1 MTGTLGD
8 MVSRIGDELVRT
20 DLDTQITAAIT
31 SAIEHYRSERW
42 WFTEVRDKTLS
53 LTNSLEFYP
62 LFDDFAELDQLRI
75 IIGRNFIPVDQQHY
89 DTIQTW
95 QTNNIFG
102 QPTDFAIYDNLLF
115 MYPIPSQPY
124 TLLMS
129 YVKEVPLPTS
139 PVDTNEFFTYGEEM
153 IRARARADV
162 MVNVLRD
169 DMALQE
175 YLMMGAEPFYSR
187 RESIAYQAM
196 RGRSERRVSGA
207 RIRGVAW

>member
-20 DLDTQITAAIT
+20 DLDSQITAAIS
-31 SAIEHYRSERW
+31 SAVQHYRGERW

-62 LFDDFAELDQLRI
+62 LFDDFAELDQFRI
-75 IIGRNFIPVDQQHY
+75 IIGRNFIPMDQQHY

-102 QPTDFAIYDNLLF
+102 QPTDFAIYDGMVFL
-115 MYPIPSQPY
+115 YPIPSQPY
-124 TLLMS
+124 STLMS
-129 YVKEVPLPTS
+129 YVKEVPLPS
-139 PVDTNEFFTYGEEM
+139 MAADTNEFFTYGEEL
-153 IRARARADV
+153 IRSRARSDI
-162 MVNVLRD
+162 MLNVLRD
-169 DMALQE
+169 DGALQE
-175 YLMMGAEPFYSR
+175 YMMMGAEPFYSR
-187 RESIAYQAM
+187 REAIAYHAL
-196 RGRSERRVSGA
+196 RGRSERRTSGA

>member
-20 DLDTQITAAIT
+20 DLDAQITNAIQ
-31 SAIEHYRSERW
+31 SAVQHYRGERW
-42 WFTEVRDKTLS
+42 WFTEVHDRTLS
-53 LTNSLEFYP
+53 LSNSLEFYP
-62 LFDDFAELDQLRI
+62 VFDDFAELDQVRI

-102 QPTDFAIYDNLLF
+102 QPTDFAIYDGLAF
-115 MYPIPSQPY
+115 FYPIPSKPY
-124 TLLMS
+124 TTLWS
-129 YVKEVPLPTS
+129 YIKEISLPS
-139 PVDTNEFFTYGEEM
+139 LPADSSEFFTWGEEL
-153 IRARARADV
+153 IRSRARSDI
-162 MVNVLRD
+162 MLNVLRD
-169 DMALQE
+169 DIANQE

-187 RESIAYQAM
+187 REAIAYQAL

-207 RIRGVAW
+207 RVRGVAW